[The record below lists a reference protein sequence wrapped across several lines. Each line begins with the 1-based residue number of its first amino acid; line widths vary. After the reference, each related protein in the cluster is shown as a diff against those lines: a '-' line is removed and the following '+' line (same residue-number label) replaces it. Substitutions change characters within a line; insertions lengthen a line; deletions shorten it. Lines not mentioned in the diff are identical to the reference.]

1 LGANIRGD
9 VHMLICKYCGKEFE
23 AKSKSG
29 RKPSFCSTKCRNK
42 ARYEPVRITK
52 ICPVCGKEF
61 QAKPKVQLY
70 CSSEC
75 SNKSRYRREYII
87 KKCLFCG
94 KEFKAKKKTHVYCSE
109 NCRRSMGKKKG
120 KTNICKWCGKTFKAR
135 NDNLGFC
142 SRSCASKYA
151 HKKNVKTKQCVVC
164 GGPFKGKGKY
174 CSSDC
179 YEISKIKRCSICGKE
194 FKSDK
199 ANAKYCSDECKKQ
212 HNRERDKRRAI
223 NKHNKNKKSHKC
235 KYCGKIFVP
244 EYGFKKRTFCSNQCS
259 KKYQQGKKGSEP
271 KKYINRRISKAIQAS
286 LKRKGASKNYKHW
299 EDIVG
304 YTLDDL
310 KERLESQFK
319 QGMSWDNYGKWH
331 IDHIRPVASFKFES
345 FEDEDF
351 KLCWSLNNLQ
361 PLWAKDNVRKA
372 DKWDGQNRLPM

>member
-1 LGANIRGD
+1 
-9 VHMLICKYCGKEFE
+9 M
-23 AKSKSG
+23 G
-29 RKPSFCSTKCRNK
+29 RK
-42 ARYEPVRITK
+42 
-52 ICPVCGKEF
+52 
-61 QAKPKVQLY
+61 
-70 CSSEC
+70 
-75 SNKSRYRREYII
+75 
-87 KKCLFCG
+87 
-94 KEFKAKKKTHVYCSE
+94 
-109 NCRRSMGKKKG
+109 
-120 KTNICKWCGKTFKAR
+120 
-135 NDNLGFC
+135 DNLGFC
-142 SRSCASKYA
+142 SKSCASKYA

-212 HNRERDKRRAI
+212 HNRERAKRRAI

-259 KKYQQGKKGSEP
+259 KKYHQGKKGSEP